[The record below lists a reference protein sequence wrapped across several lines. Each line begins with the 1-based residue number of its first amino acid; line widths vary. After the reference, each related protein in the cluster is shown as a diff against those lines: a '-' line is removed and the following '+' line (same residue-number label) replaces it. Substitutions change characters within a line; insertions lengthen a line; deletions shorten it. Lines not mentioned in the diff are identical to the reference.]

1 MSNVV
6 VCKVKDLGIGA
17 REWVAQMF
25 GRELAADEQVTVM
38 VFPSEHVPSSTERQA
53 AWDRI
58 KKVLDRA
65 GENVGDIPEA
75 DVEAAIDEAM
85 AHVRPR

>member
-1 MSNVV
+1 MPNMV

-25 GRELAADEQVTVM
+25 GRELVEDERVTVR
-38 VFPSEHVPSSTERQA
+38 VFPPGHVPSSAERQA
-53 AWDRI
+53 AWERI

-65 GENVGDIPEA
+65 TENMRDVPEA
-75 DVEAAIDEAM
+75 EVEAAIDEAM
-85 AHVRPR
+85 AHVRAR

>member
-6 VCKVKDLGIGA
+6 ICRV
-17 REWVAQMF
+17 RELALQTRAWVAQMF
-25 GRELAADEQVTVM
+25 GRELAEDEQVAVM
-38 VFPSEHVPSSTERQA
+38 VFPPEHVPSSAERQA
-53 AWDRI
+53 AWERI

-65 GENVGDIPEA
+65 GENTRDIPGAE
-75 DVEAAIDEAM
+75 VEAAIDEAM